1 MSICWVCAAE
11 VDADHR
17 SETERKLPSEPDAS
31 CQPQPVSTY
40 TSTPGSCNMTV
51 ATTTAT
57 PTAATTDATFVNIFD
72 DFDWD
77 LDSAESLQS
86 LSDEELKKRHSVMI
100 EKV

>member
-1 MSICWVCAAE
+1 
-11 VDADHR
+11 
-17 SETERKLPSEPDAS
+17 
-31 CQPQPVSTY
+31 
-40 TSTPGSCNMTV
+40 MTV

-100 EKV
+100 EKVWTLRVSLSCI